1 MGRQP
6 VTEAGQAM
14 LDVLRRH
21 ADGAYEVADAFTP
34 LIERRAAQTER
45 RRILEAIAR
54 LPTRNGNVD
63 LNAVL
68 AAIEA
73 ANEE

>member
-21 ADGAYEVADAFTP
+21 VDGAYEVADAFTP
-34 LIERRAAQTER
+34 LIETRAAQAER
-45 RRILEAIAR
+45 RRILEAVSN
-54 LPTRNGNVD
+54 LPTSQGTVD
-63 LNAVL
+63 LSAVV

-73 ANEE
+73 GDEE